1 MMSTLNVEN
10 QGLNLI
16 KNLLTHK
23 DFDYKNPNKIR
34 SVLST
39 FQRENVLLF
48 HANDSS
54 GYKFVSEQVAMI
66 DKNNPQAA
74 ARLIIPLTRFENYS
88 NERKIK
94 IKYVLKSINKPFISN
109 DLSEIIGKAL
119 V

>member
-1 MMSTLNVEN
+1 
-10 QGLNLI
+10 
-16 KNLLTHK
+16 
-23 DFDYKNPNKIR
+23 
-34 SVLST
+34 
-39 FQRENVLLF
+39 
-48 HANDSS
+48 
-54 GYKFVSEQVAMI
+54 MI

-94 IKYVLKSINKPFISN
+94 IKHVLKSINKPFISN